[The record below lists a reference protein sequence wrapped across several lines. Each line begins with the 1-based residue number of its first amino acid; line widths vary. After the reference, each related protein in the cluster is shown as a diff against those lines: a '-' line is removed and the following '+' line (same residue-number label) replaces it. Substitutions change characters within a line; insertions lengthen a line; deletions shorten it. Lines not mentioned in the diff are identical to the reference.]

1 MVDRRYLNRLL
12 IAVALT
18 AYRTLGVNE
27 SSRMTLWTLR
37 LGIALAV
44 VGLALL
50 SPLGDLL
57 PVNFWSS
64 VRSVFKSGSMPVD
77 PVFYRVVPGEP
88 SRTIEFILIG
98 VGLAL
103 VGVSL
108 YFRHHR

>member
-1 MVDRRYLNRLL
+1 
-12 IAVALT
+12 
-18 AYRTLGVNE
+18 
-27 SSRMTLWTLR
+27 MTLWTLR

-50 SPLGDLL
+50 SPRGGLL
-57 PVNFWSS
+57 PVNFWPS

-88 SRTIEFILIG
+88 SRTIDFMMIG

-108 YFRHHR
+108 YFRDRR